1 MFHKIL
7 VAVDRSPMGKQV
19 FAEALSLARS
29 VGASLILVNILS
41 LEEEE
46 SPNMPVLIGPNA
58 AYPGGISSSVMEI
71 YQELWQSY
79 AERGLKRLRLLAEEA
94 ATVGVSTEILQG
106 IGSPGSTL
114 CELAQTVGAD
124 LIVMGRRQHSRLNE
138 LLLGSTSNYVL
149 HHAPCSV
156 LVVQGQPVPSPVYSS
171 EQMTSEPREGG
182 VLT

>member
-29 VGASLILVNILS
+29 VGASLVLVNILS

-46 SPNMPVLIGPNA
+46 CPNMPALMGPNA

-79 AERGLKRLRLLAEEA
+79 AERGLRLLRSLAEEA
-94 ATVGVSTEILQG
+94 ATAGVPTEILQG

-114 CELAQTVGAD
+114 CELAQTAGAD

-138 LLLGSTSNYVL
+138 LLLGSTSNYAL

-156 LVVQGQPVPSPVYSS
+156 LVVQGRPSPSPVHAS
-171 EQMTSEPREGG
+171 EQVTSVTQEGG

>member
-7 VAVDRSPMGKQV
+7 VAIDRSPVGKQV
-19 FAEALSLARS
+19 FAEALSLAQA
-29 VGASLILVNILS
+29 VGAKLVLLNVLS

-46 SPNMPVLIGPNA
+46 SPNMPVLMGPNV

-79 AERGLKRLRLLAEEA
+79 AERGLKLLRSLGEDAVNA
-94 ATVGVSTEILQG
+94 GVPTEILQSV
-106 IGSPGSTL
+106 GSPGSTI
-114 CELAQTVGAD
+114 CELAQAVHAD

-138 LLLGSTSNYVL
+138 LLLGSASNYVL

-156 LVVQGQPVPSPVYSS
+156 LTVQGAPLSTSNSS
-171 EQMTSEPREGG
+171 AQVASAAH
-182 VLT
+182 